1 MKRLLLIFILIFSY
15 TLSQEYDPY
24 TGELIEY
31 DPYTG
36 EVISTSDSSKIL
48 SIPKSTTMREQ
59 VIKIQIP
66 VSNQDLSL
74 KAETELLAC
83 QQGIQD
89 AKEDNQKALSSGSL
103 LFDNGLLGIFNY
115 RTKIDGVRLIGKS
128 EDYIG
133 LYSNCYYKQA
143 RKHNRDRKKVILF
156 IVSAFYVFLYV
167 GVI

>member
-1 MKRLLLIFILIFSY
+1 MKKLLLIFILIFSCA
-15 TLSQEYDPY
+15 LSQKYDPY

-31 DPYTG
+31 DPNTG

-74 KAETELLAC
+74 KAETELIAC

-89 AKEDNQKALSSGSL
+89 AKEDNQKVLSSGSI

-128 EDYIG
+128 EDYIR
-133 LYSNCYYKQA
+133 LYSDCYDKETHKIQ
-143 RKHNRDRKKVILF
+143 RNRTIFILF
-156 IVSAFYVFLYV
+156 IGFGFYVSAAL
-167 GVI
+167 GI